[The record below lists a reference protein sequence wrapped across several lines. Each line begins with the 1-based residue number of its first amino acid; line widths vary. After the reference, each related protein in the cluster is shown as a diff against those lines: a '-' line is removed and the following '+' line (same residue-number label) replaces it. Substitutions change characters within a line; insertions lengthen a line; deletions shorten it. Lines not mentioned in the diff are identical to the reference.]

1 MGMGTGQ
8 RAGAEGA
15 ALVGNQGRRQCWLWV
30 EWGSR
35 SSIVGHSIALLY
47 ICLAQSLSAAFS
59 VSITY
64 SFRAESPSK
73 SKTMFLIILGQLTL
87 NI

>member
-15 ALVGNQGRRQCWLWV
+15 SLVIKGRRQCWLWV

-35 SSIVGHSIALLY
+35 SSIFGHSIALLY
-47 ICLAQSLSAAFS
+47 ICLAQSSSAAFS
-59 VSITY
+59 VSIT
-64 SFRAESPSK
+64 SPFRAESPSK
-73 SKTMFLIILGQLTL
+73 SRTMFSIILGQLTL